1 MTVTVRGKREE
12 GSTTVAHYIY
22 WFLRIL
28 GYDVAV
34 EANNYESDVITENHF
49 DAKRITEKKMVIV
62 KTESYKE

>member
-1 MTVTVRGKREE
+1 MTVTVKGKREE

-22 WFLRIL
+22 WSLRIL

-34 EANNYESDVITENHF
+34 EADNYEGDVISENFF